1 MEELVDS
8 LVYSLEELNPFWAY
22 GVLVI
27 SAFLENVIPPVP
39 GDTVVVFSAYLVGRG
54 SLEFLPVYLA
64 NCVGGITGFMVMYY
78 LGLTKGRAL
87 LEGHGRRYFT
97 QERVER
103 AEEWL
108 ARYGILLVLANRFLS
123 GIRSVIAIA
132 AGLARMR
139 SRSVLIW
146 GLASVALWNA
156 LLLWAGILVG
166 QNWRQILT
174 YLSTYNWLLLGLGGS
189 VVAIWVL
196 KRLSRRRQARM
207 P

>member
-189 VVAIWVL
+189 VVAIWAL
-196 KRLSRRRQARM
+196 KRLSRRLQARM

>member
-1 MEELVDS
+1 MEEFVDS
-8 LVYSLEELNPFWAY
+8 IVDTLAELNPAWTYAA
-22 GVLVI
+22 LII

-54 SLEFLPVYLA
+54 SLQFLPVYLA
-64 NCVGGITGFMVMYY
+64 NCIGGITGFMVMYY
-78 LGLTKGRAL
+78 LGLTRGRAL
-87 LEGHGRRYFT
+87 LEGPGRRYFS

-132 AGLARMR
+132 AGLAGMR
-139 SRSVLIW
+139 SRRVFIW
-146 GLASVALWNA
+146 GLVSVALWNA

-166 QNWRQILT
+166 QNWRQILV
-174 YLSTYNWLLLGLGGS
+174 YLKTYNWILLGLGGI
-189 VVAIWVL
+189 VVGIWAL
-196 KRLSRRRQARM
+196 KKLVRSRRE
-207 P
+207 PVS